1 MWTVEELTGY
11 SHGSHYIVKNE
22 HSGGYVADNSS
33 SGGALHF
40 LVKSD
45 AETLAQFLSTTPLG

>member
-11 SHGSHYIVKNE
+11 NHGPRYIVKNE
-22 HSGGYVADNSS
+22 YSGGYVADNSS

-45 AETLAQFLSTTPLG
+45 AEALARFLSTTPLG